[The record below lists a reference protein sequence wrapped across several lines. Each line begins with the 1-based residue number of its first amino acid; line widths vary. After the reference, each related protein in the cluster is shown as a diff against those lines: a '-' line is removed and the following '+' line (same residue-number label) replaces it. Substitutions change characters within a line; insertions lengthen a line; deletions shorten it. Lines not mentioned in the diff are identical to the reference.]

1 MKRDKALMG
10 NILKTLASF
19 GTIYGDVEKL
29 QAELSVNQRAPE
41 LILHHLRLLHDRGL
55 VAVDMHNFWR
65 VTDQGYDVIETGGDI
80 FGPHGKPPDVNR
92 GIDN

>member
-10 NILKTLASF
+10 EILKQLASF
-19 GTIYGDVEKL
+19 GTTYGDVEKIQTAL
-29 QAELSVNQRAPE
+29 PGQVAPE

-55 VAVDMHNFWR
+55 AAVDMHNFWR
-65 VTDQGYDVIETGGDI
+65 VTDQGYDVLEAGGNI
-80 FGPHGKPPDVNR
+80 FAPHEMPPADNR

>member
-1 MKRDKALMG
+1 MKRDKHLMG
-10 NILKTLASF
+10 EILKQLASF
-19 GTIYGDVEKL
+19 GTTYGDVEKIQSAL
-29 QAELSVNQRAPE
+29 PGHIAPE

-65 VTDQGYDVIETGGDI
+65 VTDQGYDALEAGGDI
-80 FGPHGKPPDVNR
+80 LSPHGMPPATNR

>member
-10 NILKTLASF
+10 EILKQLASF
-19 GTIYGDVEKL
+19 GTIYGDVEKIQSAL
-29 QAELSVNQRAPE
+29 PGQIAPE

-55 VAVDMHNFWR
+55 AAVDMHNFWR
-65 VTDQGYDVIETGGDI
+65 VTDQVYDALEAGGDL
-80 FGPHGKPPDVNR
+80 FAGHGAPPAVNR